1 MLRTYEV
8 NMFIFIFVAVVH
20 SRRSSPS
27 HGSHIYISFFVFQIT
42 DLLVNITKHV
52 LKPKHQVLTEQ
63 AKQKLLKKF
72 NIEEKQV
79 SLPTQV
85 QKKSV
90 SDLLSL
96 VFIHILGMNYP
107 FSI

>member
-8 NMFIFIFVAVVH
+8 NMFIFIFLLLFIHVEVLPLTA
-20 SRRSSPS
+20 
-27 HGSHIYISFFVFQIT
+27 HIYTSFFVFQIT

-85 QKKSV
+85 NKNQ
-90 SDLLSL
+90 SL
-96 VFIHILGMNYP
+96 ICCLWCSFI
-107 FSI
+107 SWE